1 MLCQLMEIRKVGRL
15 AVLVCT
21 DVIVCLSLQEVCY
34 QYWPSGS
41 TQTYGEF
48 TVEVLGE
55 ENFQGFCLRTFG
67 VLNTKVSPSHYPQC
81 TCAAR
86 VEQLGLSV
94 LSSELETMSTL
105 LEW

>member
-15 AVLVCT
+15 VVLVCA

-55 ENFQGFCLRTFG
+55 ENFQGFSLRSFG
-67 VLNTKVSPSHYPQC
+67 VLNAKVSPSHP
-81 TCAAR
+81 
-86 VEQLGLSV
+86 V